1 MDIEMQSGDRLFEW
15 DENKNKKN
23 LRKHGINF
31 ETAVLVFEDENR
43 KEIYDWKHSRDEDR
57 YKVIGMVED
66 ILCVIYTERG
76 DKTRI
81 ISAREASSTDRRRY
95 YGNSDI
101 RFT

>member
-1 MDIEMQSGDRLFEW
+1 MEFQLGDRLFEW

-23 LRKHGINF
+23 LRKHGLNF
-31 ETAVLVFEDENR
+31 ETAILVFEDENR
-43 KEIYDWKHSRDEDR
+43 KEIYDWKHSIDEDR

-66 ILCVIYTERG
+66 LLCVIYTERG

-81 ISAREASSTDRRRY
+81 ISAREASPADRRRY
-95 YGNSDI
+95 YGDSDI

>member
-1 MDIEMQSGDRLFEW
+1 MDFQLGERLFEW

-43 KEIYDWKHSRDEDR
+43 KEYYDWQHSMDEDR
-57 YKVIGMVED
+57 YKVIGLVED
-66 ILCVIYTERG
+66 LLCVIYTERG
-76 DKTRI
+76 EKTRI
-81 ISAREASSTDRRRY
+81 ISAREATPTDRRRY
-95 YGNSDI
+95 YGNRDV